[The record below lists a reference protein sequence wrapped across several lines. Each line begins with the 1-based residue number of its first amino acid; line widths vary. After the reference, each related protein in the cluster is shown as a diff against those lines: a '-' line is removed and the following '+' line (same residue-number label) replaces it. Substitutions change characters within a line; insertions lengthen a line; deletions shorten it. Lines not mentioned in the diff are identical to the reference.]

1 MAETIR
7 QFFAGIDIETTLV
20 NIHEIIINLEP
31 GAASTRYI
39 IIGVVMISMGVL
51 LALISVIAGK
61 IKAHRKLRKAERSEG
76 LTIESNASLTA
87 KAYDAAEETVL
98 FENASEETELLDDL
112 NTASTIDDVS
122 EEETELLEYSQGN
135 RV

>member
-1 MAETIR
+1 MAETNR

-20 NIHEIIINLEP
+20 NINEIIINLEP
-31 GAASTRYI
+31 GAASTRYV

-61 IKAHRKLRKAERSEG
+61 IKAHRKLRKEERSEG
-76 LTIESNASLTA
+76 FTIESNASLTA
-87 KAYDAAEETVL
+87 KAYYAAEETVL
-98 FENASEETELLDDL
+98 FENAFEETELLDDFS
-112 NTASTIDDVS
+112 TASTIDDVS
-122 EEETELLEYSQGN
+122 EEETELLEHSQGN